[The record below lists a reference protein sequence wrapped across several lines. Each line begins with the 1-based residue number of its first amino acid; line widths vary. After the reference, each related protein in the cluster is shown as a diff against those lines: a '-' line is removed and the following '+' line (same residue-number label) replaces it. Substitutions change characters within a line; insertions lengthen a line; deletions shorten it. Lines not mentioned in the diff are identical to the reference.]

1 MKPSVSQGSILD
13 VTADA
18 IVNPAN
24 SYGAMG
30 GGLAGVIRRR
40 GGQEIEKE
48 AMAKA
53 PIPIGSAVTTTGGD
67 LKFRI
72 IHSPTMEVPG
82 KTTLENVRMA
92 VRAALEEAKKQGF
105 KRIAMPGMGTGVGGL
120 AFEDSAKVMLEEIRS
135 FGGDLEILL
144 VDVRQEMADA
154 WNARL

>member
-1 MKPSVSQGSILD
+1 MKPSVLQGSILD

-18 IVNPAN
+18 IVKPAN

-30 GGLAGVIRRR
+30 GGLAGAIRRR

-48 AMAKA
+48 AMANA

-120 AFEDSAKVMLEEIRS
+120 AFDDSAKVMVEEIS
-135 FGGDLEILL
+135 AFDWDAEVVL
-144 VDVRQEMADA
+144 VDVRQGMAGA
-154 WNARL
+154 WNKYL